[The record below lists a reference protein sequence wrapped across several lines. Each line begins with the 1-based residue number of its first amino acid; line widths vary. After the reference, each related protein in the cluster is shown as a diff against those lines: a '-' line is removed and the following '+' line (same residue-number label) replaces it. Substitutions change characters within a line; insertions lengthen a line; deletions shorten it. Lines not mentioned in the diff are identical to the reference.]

1 MKIALD
7 SSAIVAIALE
17 EDEHSDFS
25 ALIARHE
32 ALVGAPT
39 IFETYLVLEQ
49 RHPVA
54 GAEFLNA
61 FIRRPSVHPVAFTL
75 DMYRLAQAA
84 FENFGKGKGHPAK
97 LNFGDCMSYAVAKFH
112 DVPLLFKG
120 DDFRLTDIRPAL
132 P

>member
-7 SSAIVAIALE
+7 SSPIIAIALE
-17 EDEHSDFS
+17 EAEHSDFS
-25 ALIARHE
+25 VLIARHG
-32 ALVGAPT
+32 ALVGTPT

-54 GAEFLNA
+54 GTEFLNA

-75 DMYRLAQAA
+75 EMYGLAQLA
-84 FENFGKGKGHPAK
+84 FQNFGKGKGRPAK

-120 DDFRLTDIRPAL
+120 DDFRLTDIRAAA
-132 P
+132 

>member
-17 EDEHSDFS
+17 EAEHSDFS

-32 ALVGAPT
+32 ALVGTPT

-49 RHPVA
+49 RNPVA
-54 GAEFLNA
+54 GVDFLNA

-75 DMYRLAQAA
+75 EMYRHAQEA

-120 DDFRLTDIRPAL
+120 DDFRLTDVRAAL
-132 P
+132 

>member
-17 EDEHSDFS
+17 EAEHSDFS

-32 ALVGAPT
+32 ALVGTPT

-54 GAEFLNA
+54 GTEFLNA
-61 FIRRPSVHPVAFTL
+61 FIQRPSVHPVSFTL
-75 DMYRLAQAA
+75 EMYRLAQTA
-84 FENFGKGKGHPAK
+84 FENFGKGKGHPAR

-112 DVPLLFKG
+112 EVPLLFKG
-120 DDFRLTDIRPAL
+120 ADFHLTDIRPAL